1 MPHLKCKLSRLECK
15 ITTKIRMV
23 RKTKRV
29 SKAKTTNPTGSRS
42 AKPKAITVPE
52 LRRAFEHIHTF
63 LHKGATTQAFRKEW
77 KKVFGTE
84 LSEKAASDYLAFVE
98 ADKSKKQKQRGG
110 AQTMSPAA
118 LGYDMTNPG
127 TASQAPSVPAYIA
140 GGIAPPADSVF
151 ATCGQ
156 NKFLPP
162 AASIGSNQV
171 GGKRKTRKSKKQG
184 GGALPSL
191 STAFSEFMQRP
202 FIMGAPPGMGN
213 DAMMLAKGYNSL
225 SSPRPEI
232 NNPFLPQIPG
242 VYTANITPSSRIF

>member
-1 MPHLKCKLSRLECK
+1 
-15 ITTKIRMV
+15 MV

-29 SKAKTTNPTGSRS
+29 SKAKATN
-42 AKPKAITVPE
+42 AKAKAITVPE

-98 ADKSKKQKQRGG
+98 ADKGKKQKQRGG

-127 TASQAPSVPAYIA
+127 TASQAPSVPAYVA
-140 GGIAPPADSVF
+140 GGMAPPADSVY

-162 AASIGSNQV
+162 AASMGSAALK
-171 GGKRKTRKSKKQG
+171 GGRRKTRKSKKQG
-184 GGALPSL
+184 GGGLSL
-191 STAFSEFMQRP
+191 SSAFAEFAQRP
-202 FIMGAPPGMGN
+202 FAMGAPPGMGN
-213 DAMMLAKGYNSL
+213 DMTMLAKGYNSL
-225 SSPRPEI
+225 SSPRPEL
-232 NNPFLPQIPG
+232 NNPFVPQIPG
-242 VYTANITPSSRIF
+242 VYTASISPVSRMF

>member
-1 MPHLKCKLSRLECK
+1 
-15 ITTKIRMV
+15 MV

-29 SKAKTTNPTGSRS
+29 SKSKV
-42 AKPKAITVPE
+42 KPITVPE

-84 LSEKAASDYLAFVE
+84 LSEKTAADYLAFVE
-98 ADKSKKQKQRGG
+98 SDKSKKQKQRGG
-110 AQTMSPAA
+110 GQIMSPAP

-127 TASQAPSVPAYIA
+127 TASQAPSVPAYVA
-140 GGIAPPADSVF
+140 GGMAPPADSVY
-151 ATCGQ
+151 ASCGQ

-162 AASIGSNQV
+162 AASMGSNQV
-171 GGKRKTRKSKKQG
+171 GGKRQRRATRKRKQG
-184 GGALPSL
+184 GGALSM
-191 STAFSEFMQRP
+191 SSAFAEFAQRP
-202 FIMGAPPGMGN
+202 FSMGSPPGMGN
-213 DAMMLAKGYNSL
+213 DAMMLSKGYNSL

-242 VYTANITPSSRIF
+242 VYTASISPASRLF

>member
-1 MPHLKCKLSRLECK
+1 
-15 ITTKIRMV
+15 MV

-29 SKAKTTNPTGSRS
+29 SKLTKDTKAAKAAKPANPTGSRSANPTGSRS
-42 AKPKAITVPE
+42 AKPITVPE
-52 LRRAFEHIHTF
+52 LRRAFEHIQSF

-84 LSEKAASDYLAFVE
+84 LSEKAAADYLAFVE
-98 ADKSKKQKQRGG
+98 ADKSKAQKGG
-110 AQTMSPAA
+110 AQMMFPSS

-127 TASQAPSVPAYIA
+127 GPAPSVPAYVA
-140 GGIAPPADSVF
+140 GGIAPPADSVYSS
-151 ATCGQ
+151 CGE

-162 AASIGSNQV
+162 AASMGSNEFQK
-171 GGKRKTRKSKKQG
+171 GGRRGKATRKFNKNRKQG

-202 FIMGAPPGMGN
+202 FAMGAPPGAGN
-213 DAMMLAKGYNSL
+213 DAMMLAKGYNSF

-232 NNPFLPQIPG
+232 NNPFVPQGPG
-242 VYTANITPSSRIF
+242 VYNASISPVSRMF

>member
-1 MPHLKCKLSRLECK
+1 
-15 ITTKIRMV
+15 MV

-29 SKAKTTNPTGSRS
+29 SKAKATN
-42 AKPKAITVPE
+42 AKAKAITVPE

-98 ADKSKKQKQRGG
+98 ADKGKKQRGG

-127 TASQAPSVPAYIA
+127 TASQAPSVPAYVA
-140 GGIAPPADSVF
+140 GGMAPPADSVY

-162 AASIGSNQV
+162 AASMGSAALK
-171 GGKRKTRKSKKQG
+171 GGRRKTRKSKKQG
-184 GGALPSL
+184 GGGLSL
-191 STAFSEFMQRP
+191 SSAFAEFAQRP
-202 FIMGAPPGMGN
+202 FAMGAPPGMGN
-213 DAMMLAKGYNSL
+213 DMTMLAKGYNSL
-225 SSPRPEI
+225 SSPRPEL
-232 NNPFLPQIPG
+232 NNPFVPQIPG
-242 VYTANITPSSRIF
+242 VYTASISPVSRMF

>member
-1 MPHLKCKLSRLECK
+1 
-15 ITTKIRMV
+15 MV

-29 SKAKTTNPTGSRS
+29 SKATKAAK
-42 AKPKAITVPE
+42 AKPITVPE

-98 ADKSKKQKQRGG
+98 ADKSKKQRGG
-110 AQTMSPAA
+110 AQIMSPAA

-127 TASQAPSVPAYIA
+127 TASHPPSVPAYVA
-140 GGIAPPADSVF
+140 GGMAPPADSVY

-156 NKFLPP
+156 SKFLPP
-162 AASIGSNQV
+162 AASMGSNQV
-171 GGKRKTRKSKKQG
+171 GGKRQRRATRKRKQG
-184 GGALPSL
+184 GGALSL
-191 STAFSEFMQRP
+191 SSAFAEFTQRP
-202 FIMGAPPGMGN
+202 FAMGAPPGMGN
-213 DAMMLAKGYNSL
+213 DATMLAKGYNSL

-232 NNPFLPQIPG
+232 NNPFIPQVPG
-242 VYTANITPSSRIF
+242 VYTASISPVSRMF

>member
-1 MPHLKCKLSRLECK
+1 
-15 ITTKIRMV
+15 MV
-23 RKTKRV
+23 RKTKRA
-29 SKAKTTNPTGSRS
+29 SKLTKGTKPT
-42 AKPKAITVPE
+42 KPTKPITVPE
-52 LRRAFEHIHTF
+52 LRRAFEHIHAF

-84 LSEKAASDYLAFVE
+84 LSEKAAADYLAFVQ
-98 ADKSKKQKQRGG
+98 ADKSKAQKGG
-110 AQTMSPAA
+110 ALIVSPAP

-127 TASQAPSVPAYIA
+127 GPVPSVPAYVA
-140 GGIAPPADSVF
+140 GGMAPPADSVY

-156 NKFLPP
+156 DKFLPP
-162 AASIGSNQV
+162 AVKMGSNQV
-171 GGKRKTRKSKKQG
+171 GGRRTRKQRKQG

-202 FIMGAPPGMGN
+202 FQMYAPPGMGN

-232 NNPFLPQIPG
+232 NNPFVPQNPG
-242 VYTANITPSSRIF
+242 VYTASISSTSKTF

>member
-1 MPHLKCKLSRLECK
+1 
-15 ITTKIRMV
+15 MV

-29 SKAKTTNPTGSRS
+29 SKLTKGTK
-42 AKPKAITVPE
+42 AKPITVPE

-84 LSEKAASDYLAFVE
+84 LSEKAAADYLAFVQ
-98 ADKSKKQKQRGG
+98 ADKSKAQKGG
-110 AQTMSPAA
+110 ALIVSPAS
-118 LGYDMTNPG
+118 LGYEMTNPG
-127 TASQAPSVPAYIA
+127 GPAPSVPAYVA
-140 GGIAPPADSVF
+140 GGMAPPIDSVY

-156 NKFLPP
+156 DKFLPP
-162 AASIGSNQV
+162 AVTAGSNQV
-171 GGKRKTRKSKKQG
+171 GGRRGKGTRKRKQG

-202 FIMGAPPGMGN
+202 FQMYAPPGGGN
-213 DAMMLAKGYNSL
+213 DMMMLAKGYNSL

-232 NNPFLPQIPG
+232 NNPFVPQIPG
-242 VYTANITPSSRIF
+242 VYTASISPTSKTF

>member
-1 MPHLKCKLSRLECK
+1 
-15 ITTKIRMV
+15 MV

-29 SKAKTTNPTGSRS
+29 SKAKV
-42 AKPKAITVPE
+42 KPITVPE

-84 LSEKAASDYLAFVE
+84 LSEKAAADYLAFVQ
-98 ADKSKKQKQRGG
+98 ADKSKAQKGG
-110 AQTMSPAA
+110 AQMSPAS
-118 LGYDMTNPG
+118 LGYEMTNPG
-127 TASQAPSVPAYIA
+127 TATHAPSVPAYVA
-140 GGIAPPADSVF
+140 GGMAPPADSVY

-156 NKFLPP
+156 DKFLPP
-162 AASIGSNQV
+162 AVNAGSNQV
-171 GGKRKTRKSKKQG
+171 GGRRSKGTRKRKQG

-202 FIMGAPPGMGN
+202 FQMYAPPGGGN
-213 DAMMLAKGYNSL
+213 DVMMLAKGYNSL

-232 NNPFLPQIPG
+232 NNPFVPQVPG
-242 VYTANITPSSRIF
+242 IYTASISPTSKTF

>member
-1 MPHLKCKLSRLECK
+1 
-15 ITTKIRMV
+15 MV

-29 SKAKTTNPTGSRS
+29 SKAKV
-42 AKPKAITVPE
+42 KPITVPE

-84 LSEKAASDYLAFVE
+84 LSEKAAADYLAFVE
-98 ADKSKKQKQRGG
+98 SDKGKKQKQRGG
-110 AQTMSPAA
+110 AQMSPAA

-127 TASQAPSVPAYIA
+127 GRVPSVPAYVA
-140 GGIAPPADSVF
+140 GGMAPPIDSVY

-162 AASIGSNQV
+162 AVGMGSATLK
-171 GGKRKTRKSKKQG
+171 GGRRTRKRKQG
-184 GGALPSL
+184 GGALSL
-191 STAFSEFMQRP
+191 SSAFAEFAQRP
-202 FIMGAPPGMGN
+202 FAMGSPPGMGN
-213 DAMMLAKGYNSL
+213 DATMLSKGYNSL

-232 NNPFLPQIPG
+232 NNPFLPQVPG
-242 VYTANITPSSRIF
+242 VYTASISPASRLF